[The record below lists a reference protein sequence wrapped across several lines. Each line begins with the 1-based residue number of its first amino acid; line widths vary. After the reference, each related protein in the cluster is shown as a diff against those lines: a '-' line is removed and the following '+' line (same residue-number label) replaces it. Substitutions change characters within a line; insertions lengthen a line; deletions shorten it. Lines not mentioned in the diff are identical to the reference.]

1 MKSVNDVSQNESL
14 PYPRLPFYLRGSV
27 PVRKYDIRYLIFFI
41 ELVENVTN
49 FFPLVFF
56 LIDFSVNG
64 SVRLALWLLCV
75 DFIPGIHKNCIY
87 QFDQFQLKLISSSF
101 IRAFELSVAERPKR
115 LSLTVEDPKGEEQEV
130 KAKLSIN
137 NFSKDSQQLLP
148 VQCNFRLCVEI
159 QLEFT
164 GFLCVLM

>member
-1 MKSVNDVSQNESL
+1 MKTVNEVSQNESL
-14 PYPRLPFYLRGSV
+14 PYPRLPFYLRGFV
-27 PVRKYDIRYLIFFI
+27 PVRKYDIRYQIFLI

-49 FFPLVFF
+49 FSPLVFF
-56 LIDFSVNG
+56 LIDCSVNG

-75 DFIPGIHKNCIY
+75 DFIPGIHKNFIY
-87 QFDQFQLKLISSSF
+87 QFDQFQLKLFSSSF

-137 NFSKDSQQLLP
+137 SCFEDSQLLLL

-159 QLEFT
+159 CLEFI
-164 GFLCVLM
+164 GFPLLP